1 VRAITV
7 IAEAARAMAVHATT
21 ASTQEAATT
30 RERAAASIED
40 VEARATLA
48 ERGGVRESAALV
60 ASARVR
66 HEDLPP
72 NPWTA

>member
-48 ERGGVRESAALV
+48 ERGGGSG
-60 ASARVR
+60 RV
-66 HEDLPP
+66 PP
-72 NPWTA
+72 WWLLLA